1 MRLDWSARALHDLE
15 CAADWSRGQA
25 EAVVN
30 AMEWMADT
38 GFSLGRSIPG
48 TDERYWPIP
57 PLGVIYR
64 IEGRRRLRV
73 IRVIDTR
80 QRREPW

>member
-1 MRLDWSARALHDLE
+1 
-15 CAADWSRGQA
+15 
-25 EAVVN
+25 
-30 AMEWMADT
+30 MEWMADT